1 MMAAETGS
9 KRLLF
14 NSDGELMLPPGAVRE
29 FRDCSRISGRIHTG
43 RMARCHRCG
52 HEWEIGVGRTRVRR
66 CHSCGAHVR
75 VDMEATA

>member
-1 MMAAETGS
+1 MRDAETGS
-9 KRLLF
+9 RRPLF
-14 NSDGELMLPPGAVRE
+14 TRGGDLMLPSGAEKE
-29 FRDCSRISGRIHTG
+29 FQELSRTSRKIHTG
-43 RMARCHRCG
+43 RMATCHRCG

>member
-9 KRLLF
+9 KRSLF

-29 FRDCSRISGRIHTG
+29 FRDCSRILGKIHTG
-43 RMARCHRCG
+43 RMATCHRCG

-66 CHSCGAHVR
+66 CHSYGAHVR
-75 VDMEATA
+75 VDVEATA

>member
-1 MMAAETGS
+1 MMAAKTGS
-9 KRLLF
+9 KHSLF

-43 RMARCHRCG
+43 RMATCHRCG

-66 CHSCGAHVR
+66 CHSCGAHVS
-75 VDMEATA
+75 VEMEATA

>member
-1 MMAAETGS
+1 MRDAETGPG
-9 KRLLF
+9 RPLF
-14 NSDGELMLPPGAVRE
+14 TRDGDLILPSGAVKE
-29 FRDCSRISGRIHTG
+29 FQEWSRTSRKIHTG

-52 HEWEIGVGRTRVRR
+52 HEWETCEGKTRVRR